1 VRDGE
6 DPGRSMDGKSGSAAG
21 RLSRILRGIRRRL
34 PDGRPIQIDEAVAA
48 AVEAVRGRALR
59 GIRRRYLPSSLRIAV
74 SPEDYRFLDPFRE
87 ELEGEVWRA
96 LEDLKGEDDGGLWL
110 ATADPVALVLG
121 VEASLDPGAPPRV
134 DLAYPE
140 GVRTASWAA
149 GAAASGK
156 TGGPWPLRL
165 VLTAAAGD
173 GTALQETV
181 EAWLG
186 LELPRTLV
194 EPDAAPGEILQIRG
208 GQVVERS
215 GQPWLHGGRSVEANP
230 PPPTPRGA
238 GSLPVT
244 WDGPWLRL
252 RRGDG
257 SHLVWC
263 PGGVLFVGREPVF
276 AHLVPTAPSSL
287 LSAAHF
293 ALWSDDARIVVCDLE
308 STNGTLAGTTPLPP
322 GEPLHLAPPVTL
334 QVGSRASLTI
344 EVHRND

>member
-1 VRDGE
+1 MSANTHRRDFL
-6 DPGRSMDGKSGSAAG
+6 KTTAAAG
-21 RLSRILRGIRRRL
+21 IGYWVAGGVHAQESNSPNEQIAMASVGIGGKGESVWLAWFLVELLRDFAGLADARGEMERAEAWRRRSREL
-34 PDGRPIQIDEAVAA
+34 AA

-194 EPDAAPGEILQIRG
+194 NAERERRG
-208 GQVVERS
+208 
-215 GQPWLHGGRSVEANP
+215 LP
-230 PPPTPRGA
+230 PAVDA
-238 GSLPVT
+238 GS
-244 WDGPWLRL
+244 
-252 RRGDG
+252 
-257 SHLVWC
+257 
-263 PGGVLFVGREPVF
+263 
-276 AHLVPTAPSSL
+276 
-287 LSAAHF
+287 AARH
-293 ALWSDDARIVVCDLE
+293 
-308 STNGTLAGTTPLPP
+308 
-322 GEPLHLAPPVTL
+322 
-334 QVGSRASLTI
+334 
-344 EVHRND
+344 HRNQEEDSAP